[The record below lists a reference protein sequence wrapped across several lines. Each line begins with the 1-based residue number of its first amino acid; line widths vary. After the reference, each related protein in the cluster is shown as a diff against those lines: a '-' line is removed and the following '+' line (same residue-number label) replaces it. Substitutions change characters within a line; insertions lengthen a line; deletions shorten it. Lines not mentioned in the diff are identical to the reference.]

1 MKNLRHISAIIL
13 ITIVFAGKIGG
24 QDRGQDQVYQHRSK
38 LSRIRQ
44 EIQDYRKRIKNEQ
57 RKEEQILENLEKLD
71 REIDLIHA
79 LIAELK
85 KEEQQKLKAIERI
98 SREISTKRDELSR
111 LQEIYRK
118 RMITFYKYGRL
129 RDLELLLTTK
139 SFNQTLVWF
148 KYLKLVAAN
157 DRRNYLNILKKKQ
170 RIEAKKTE
178 LKKEL
183 IAKRKIIEE
192 KTTESERLKSN
203 ISQRNRL
210 LVKVQK
216 NKKIYLQKIK
226 QYKSSAKE
234 IEKLIIAEEQKRLN
248 LENRGITENT
258 DFPRLKGRMIW
269 PTRGYI
275 LNHFG
280 RQRHPRWKTITE
292 NIGIDIRAEFGED
305 VRAVADGV
313 VTAITWQRGR
323 GNIVIINHLGGY
335 FTVYTHLSQI
345 LVQIDQ
351 KIKLGQVIGNVG
363 DTGSLHG
370 PMLHFEIWKSNRVLN
385 PEEWLG

>member
-71 REIDLIHA
+71 REIDLTHA

-139 SFNQTLVWF
+139 SFNKTLFWF
-148 KYLKLVAAN
+148 K
-157 DRRNYLNILKKKQ
+157 
-170 RIEAKKTE
+170 
-178 LKKEL
+178 
-183 IAKRKIIEE
+183 
-192 KTTESERLKSN
+192 
-203 ISQRNRL
+203 
-210 LVKVQK
+210 
-216 NKKIYLQKIK
+216 
-226 QYKSSAKE
+226 
-234 IEKLIIAEEQKRLN
+234 
-248 LENRGITENT
+248 
-258 DFPRLKGRMIW
+258 
-269 PTRGYI
+269 
-275 LNHFG
+275 
-280 RQRHPRWKTITE
+280 
-292 NIGIDIRAEFGED
+292 
-305 VRAVADGV
+305 
-313 VTAITWQRGR
+313 
-323 GNIVIINHLGGY
+323 
-335 FTVYTHLSQI
+335 
-345 LVQIDQ
+345 
-351 KIKLGQVIGNVG
+351 
-363 DTGSLHG
+363 
-370 PMLHFEIWKSNRVLN
+370 
-385 PEEWLG
+385 